1 MKAGCVNVV
10 GYHEFVWFEANNLK
24 HWDLPKSDNVWLA
37 GRILRW
43 ENGAVDFPLLKQN
56 EEISSLNKILS
67 VLPIFRSIYLA
78 LKAFVEFAFIKAGY
92 GSPFIFPSLWL
103 AICRPARIPLS

>member
-43 ENGAVDFPLLKQN
+43 ENGAVDFLLLKQN
-56 EEISSLNKILS
+56 E
-67 VLPIFRSIYLA
+67 
-78 LKAFVEFAFIKAGY
+78 
-92 GSPFIFPSLWL
+92 
-103 AICRPARIPLS
+103 